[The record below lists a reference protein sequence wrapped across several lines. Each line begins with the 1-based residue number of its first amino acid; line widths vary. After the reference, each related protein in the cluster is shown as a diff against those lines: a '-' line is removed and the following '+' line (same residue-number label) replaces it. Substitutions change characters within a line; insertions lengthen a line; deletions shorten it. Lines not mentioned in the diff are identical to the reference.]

1 MKLTLSMCKYLV
13 CYVHSVVIKTAYR
26 DCLRFSF
33 MDLLQK
39 ELNDVRYLWN
49 IHLIR
54 HRRSPAHITGVP
66 DELYYIPQLRG
77 MHVYYNVRV
86 FKK

>member
-1 MKLTLSMCKYLV
+1 
-13 CYVHSVVIKTAYR
+13 
-26 DCLRFSF
+26 

-39 ELNDVRYLWN
+39 ELNDVRNLWN
-49 IHLIR
+49 IHLIP

-86 FKK
+86 FNK